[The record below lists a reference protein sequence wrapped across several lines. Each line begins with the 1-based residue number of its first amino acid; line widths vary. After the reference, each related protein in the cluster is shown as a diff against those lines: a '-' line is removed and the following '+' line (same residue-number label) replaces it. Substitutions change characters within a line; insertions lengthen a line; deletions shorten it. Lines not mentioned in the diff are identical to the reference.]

1 MHRVWAVMAALV
13 AAIALS
19 ACGGGGD
26 EGLSESEYREQAQ
39 KISDTF
45 ESKFEP
51 ALQKSRTG
59 GEEQQLE
66 GIEELGT
73 ASDEASQELN
83 KLEAPESFKDVHDK
97 LAASLGKVGDGADAL
112 TEAAAA
118 EDQQQIES
126 TRTSFQQSLTELVQ
140 TGDEYDK
147 KVGTK

>member
-1 MHRVWAVMAALV
+1 MKRLWALVAALV
-13 AAIALS
+13 AVVALS
-19 ACGGGGD
+19 ACGGGD
-26 EGLSESEYREQAQ
+26 EGLSESEYREQSQ
-39 KISDTF
+39 QISDTF
-45 ESKFEP
+45 EGKFEP

-73 ASDEASQELN
+73 SSDEAAQELN

-97 LAASLGKVGDGADAL
+97 LVAALGKVGDGADAL

-118 EDQQQIES
+118 EDQGQIES
-126 TRTSFQQSLTELVQ
+126 TRTSFQQSLTELVRV
-140 TGDEYDK
+140 GDEYDQ